1 MENVEKHWGTYE
13 VISYDDRS
21 KVKILKVN
29 PGCRLSLQ
37 YHHHRSEHWVITKG
51 TALVQID
58 DDEFLV
64 GENQYVYVPLGCKHR
79 ISNPG
84 KVPVIIIEVQIGDY
98 LEENDIVRI
107 EM

>member
-1 MENVEKHWGTYE
+1 MGKVEKHWGTYE
-13 VISYDDRS
+13 VISQNDRS
-21 KVKILKVN
+21 KVKILEVN
-29 PGCRLSLQ
+29 PGCRYSLQ
-37 YHHHRSEHWVITKG
+37 YHYHRSEHWVVTKG

-84 KVPVIIIEVQIGDY
+84 KVPLIIIEVQIGDY
-98 LEENDIVRI
+98 LEENDIVRL
-107 EM
+107 EV